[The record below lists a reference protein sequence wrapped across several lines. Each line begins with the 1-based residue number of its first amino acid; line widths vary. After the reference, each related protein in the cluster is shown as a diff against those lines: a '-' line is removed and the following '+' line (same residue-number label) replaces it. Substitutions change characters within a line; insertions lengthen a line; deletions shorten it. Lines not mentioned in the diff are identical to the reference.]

1 MLLEDGEWALYG
13 QLIEQPLKVIEMHE
27 MMTRV
32 NAQQNDRFDE
42 EMRKHIQNAQSQ
54 KFATDVG
61 TTVAALLAAGRD
73 EDAGR
78 VADRAMEIQD
88 DLKMRAAIVSTALK
102 AQQSRGW
109 LIDLVD
115 GAPEEAQPK
124 LAPLRQRL
132 EALLRG

>member
-1 MLLEDGEWALYG
+1 MREPDRDEFMRMPGVYRSWELHRV
-13 QLIEQPLKVIEMHE
+13 LIPGRRFRIEP
-27 MMTRV
+27 
-32 NAQQNDRFDE
+32 
-42 EMRKHIQNAQSQ
+42 
-54 KFATDVG
+54 
-61 TTVAALLAAGRD
+61 AGRD

-88 DLKMRAAIVSTALK
+88 DLKMRAGIVSTALK

-109 LIDLVD
+109 LIDLID

-124 LAPLRQRL
+124 LAPLRQKL